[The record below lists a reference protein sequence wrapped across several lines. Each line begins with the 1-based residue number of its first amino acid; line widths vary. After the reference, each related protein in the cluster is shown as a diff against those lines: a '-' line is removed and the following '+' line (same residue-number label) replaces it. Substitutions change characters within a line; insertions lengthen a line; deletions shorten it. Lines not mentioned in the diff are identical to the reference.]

1 MAFPVEKEEE
11 GLINE
16 CETDDERSVCVLCCA
31 VLCDFI
37 SNLSIEVLIN
47 NRS

>member
-1 MAFPVEKEEE
+1 MEKEAE

-16 CETDDERSVCVLCCA
+16 CETDDERGGRERERLCC
-31 VLCDFI
+31 VGCGFI